1 MSSFDLIVIGGG
13 INGAGI
19 ARDAAMRGLRVCLIE
34 QADLCNATTRWSSR
48 LIHGGLRYLEYA
60 ELGLVRESLS
70 ERDTLLR
77 LAPHLVKLLPM
88 LIPIYR
94 GARRGRALIKA
105 GLWLY
110 DLLSAGKLMPRH
122 QMLNV
127 AEARARLPQLNDQ
140 GLLGAAAYT
149 DAQLVFPERLVVENA
164 LAARRAG
171 ATIRTWTRVER
182 ILVENGEVTGV
193 AVVASNSGRS
203 ETIAAPLVVNAAGPW
218 VDRLMATVPGAPR
231 RLLGGSRGSHI
242 VVDALSG
249 ITDTACYA
257 EAGTDGRPF
266 FIMPWNGLTLIG
278 TTDIPFEGDPGA
290 AHASDAEIDYLLAET
305 QRLFPSTKLTRR
317 AIHYTYAGVRA
328 LPYVT
333 GREQAAITRRHH
345 IRHHRD
351 VAHGLYSVIGGKL
364 TTYRH
369 LAEQVVD
376 RLARKGRHDLPRCAT
391 ARRPLP
397 GAAANPA
404 EVRETLFSATAL
416 RPAVL
421 DRLIGLYGSRAAD
434 VAELAKR
441 HPELAAEICPA
452 RHAIAAEVVF
462 AFDAEFAATLADVLM
477 RRTMLGLER
486 DLGRSVFPAALEAAR
501 RHFGW
506 GPARVAEEQEG
517 YLQEVAALRLREA
530 DRATPARV
538 TAGTR

>member
-1 MSSFDLIVIGGG
+1 MSGFDLIVIGGG

-19 ARDAAMRGLRVCLIE
+19 ARDAAMRGLRVCLVE

-60 ELGLVRESLS
+60 ELGLVRESLG
-70 ERDTLLR
+70 ERETLLR
-77 LAPHLVKLLPM
+77 LAPHLVKPLPM

-94 GARRGRALIKA
+94 GARRGRALINI

-110 DLLSAGKLMPRH
+110 DLFSAGESLPRH
-122 QMLNV
+122 QMLNA

-171 ATIRTWTRVER
+171 ATICTWTRVEQ
-182 ILVENGEVTGV
+182 ILVENRTVTGV
-193 AVVASNSGRS
+193 TVVPASAGRR

-218 VDRLMATVPGAPR
+218 ADRVMATLPGAPR

-242 VVDALSG
+242 VVDALPG

-257 EAGTDGRPF
+257 EAGADGRPF

-278 TTDIPFEGDPGA
+278 TTDIPFEGDPGS

-305 QRLFPSTKLTRR
+305 QRLFPAAKLTRR
-317 AIHYTYAGVRA
+317 AIHYTYAGVRP

-333 GREQAAITRRHH
+333 GRAQAAITRRHH
-345 IRHHRD
+345 IRHHRE
-351 VAHGLYSVIGGKL
+351 VASGLYSVIGGKL

-376 RLARKGRHDLPRCAT
+376 RLAREVRRDLQPCPT
-391 ARRPLP
+391 AKRPLP
-397 GAAANPA
+397 GAAANAA
-404 EVRETLFSATAL
+404 EVREALFSATAL

-434 VAELAKR
+434 VAELARR

-462 AFDAEFAATLADVLM
+462 AFETEFATTLADVLM

-486 DLGRSVFPAALEAAR
+486 DLGRSVFPPALEAAR

-506 GPARVAEEQEG
+506 GPARVEAEQAG
-517 YLQEVAALRLREA
+517 YLQEVAALRLSEA
-530 DRATPARV
+530 GGAPPAMVATR
-538 TAGTR
+538 TR